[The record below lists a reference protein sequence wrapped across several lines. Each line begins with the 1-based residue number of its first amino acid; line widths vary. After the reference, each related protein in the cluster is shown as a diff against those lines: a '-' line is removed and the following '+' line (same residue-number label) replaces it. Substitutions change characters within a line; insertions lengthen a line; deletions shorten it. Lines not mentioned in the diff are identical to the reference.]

1 MSQENIDVLRAVYD
15 RWARGDLWTPEVFDP
30 RVEVVWGA
38 DMPDVGTYY
47 GLDGLE
53 KGTREFLAAWEQ
65 VGMYAN
71 EFIERGDTVV
81 VLATARGRGKGSGV
95 EAEAKFAHVWT
106 MRDGKAMRIAAY
118 FDQAEAL
125 KASGLEE

>member
-1 MSQENIDVLRAVYD
+1 MSQDNVQVLRAVYE
-15 RWARGDLWTPEVFDP
+15 RWARGDLWTPDVFDAQ
-30 RVEVVWGA
+30 VEVVWGA

-53 KGTREFLAAWEQ
+53 KGTREFLTAWER
-65 VGMYAN
+65 VGMHAH
-71 EFIERGDTVV
+71 EFIEAGDKVV

-95 EAEAKFAHVWT
+95 EAETEFAHVWT
-106 MRDGKAMRIAAY
+106 MRGGKAIRIAAY

-125 KASGLEE
+125 KAAGLTE